1 MRGGADLCRAG
12 GRIETRDVIRVD
24 LLHPSPNVGG
34 QLFGAPLPI
43 PLTIAE
49 TSGERFEL
57 IRVRFGKSQI
67 ARVAANYPE
76 RVDQIPQKEVSR
88 AQRLALGLRYETQP
102 AQSVERIERVR
113 DPEFRM
119 ILAVQKLQVLR
130 GVLDVD
136 DPAGAVFDVDLTRL
150 DQFARLT
157 AAQMHRI
164 LPIPGGAAVGKTVAA
179 FLHAPAQDLVSGHP
193 PQFDQRLSLEW
204 RGLSV
209 LAVVI
214 RQSLEWRG
222 QRSRLA
228 MRPEPE
234 VDVKY
239 AFLAGFDELDHL
251 LRQTLEEQTVV
262 YRLRAARPPRPVVS
276 EQHFEVGGVAHLA
289 PAEFAQAADREPR
302 RRTVSLRRLPMQFDE
317 ALVTD
322 SGGLVERDLGEIGQ
336 RLREIHQ
343 SDLRVEEML
352 DIDQKDLPILEPV
365 EGFLLL
371 LEGATP

>member
-76 RVDQIPQKEVSR
+76 RVDQIPEKEVSR
-88 AQRLALGLRYETQP
+88 AQRLALGLGDEVKA
-102 AQSVERIERVR
+102 AQAVERIERVR
-113 DPEFRM
+113 DSEFRM
-119 ILAVQKLQVLR
+119 ILAAQKLQVLR

-150 DQFARLT
+150 DKFARLT
-157 AAQMHRI
+157 TAQMHRV
-164 LPIPGGAAVGKTVAA
+164 LPIPGGAAVAKTVAA
-179 FLHAPAQDLVSGHP
+179 LFHEPAQGLVSGHP
-193 PQFDQRLSLEW
+193 SQFDERLAFE
-204 RGLSV
+204 RRRLSV

-214 RQSLEWRG
+214 GQPLERSG
-222 QRSRLA
+222 QRARLA
-228 MRPEPE
+228 VWPEPE
-234 VDVKY
+234 VYVKD
-239 AFLAGFDELDHL
+239 ALLAGLDEFDHL

-262 YRLRAARPPRPVVS
+262 YRLRASRPPRPVMN
-276 EQHFEVGGVAHLA
+276 EQYFEVGGVAHLP

-302 RRTVSLRRLPMQFDE
+302 RRTVSPRRLSMQFGD
-317 ALVTD
+317 ALVTYP
-322 SGGLVERDLGEIGQ
+322 GGLVEGDLCEIGQ

-343 SDLRVEEML
+343 RDLRVEQML
-352 DIDQKDLPILEPV
+352 DIDQKDLAVFEPV

-371 LEGATP
+371 FKSTRS